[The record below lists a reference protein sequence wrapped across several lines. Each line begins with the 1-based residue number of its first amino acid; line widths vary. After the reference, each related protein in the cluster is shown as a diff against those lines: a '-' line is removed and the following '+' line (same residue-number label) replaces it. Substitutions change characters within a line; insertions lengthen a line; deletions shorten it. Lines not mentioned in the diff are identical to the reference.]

1 MGGRGREHGSEERR
15 LILELV
21 EEAVCAGARIDAA
34 CKQLGVCS
42 RSVERWRKQGG
53 GADGREG
60 PRTPASNQLSDEEKK
75 HVIETANLPEYR
87 DKSPRQIV
95 PLLADKGIYIASE
108 STFYRVLAE
117 AGQLAHRSRSR
128 PATNRRPMEHV
139 ARRPNE
145 VWSWDITYL
154 RTQVRGCFYYLYL
167 VVDVFSR
174 KIVGFDVHE
183 EECAR
188 RASELVSCAV
198 ADEGVDK
205 RRLVLHADNGGPMKA
220 STMLATLE
228 RLGVVASFSRPRVS
242 DDNPFA
248 EALFRTMK
256 YRPEYP
262 RKPLADHRRRPRA
275 GGSACCAAA
284 SGKTT
289 STSIVAFDTSRRPR
303 GTTACTP
310 RSSPTA
316 APSMPLLGVAIRGA
330 GAAIPEIGRSSAP
343 CSSTRSDRRSELPPS
358 RCPSKNRD
366 RPRQLS

>member
-1 MGGRGREHGSEERR
+1 M
-15 LILELV
+15 
-21 EEAVCAGARIDAA
+21 
-34 CKQLGVCS
+34 
-42 RSVERWRKQGG
+42 
-53 GADGREG
+53 
-60 PRTPASNQLSDEEKK
+60 
-75 HVIETANLPEYR
+75 IETANRPEYR

-95 PLLADKGIYIASE
+95 PLLADKGVYIASE

-154 RTQVRGCFYYLYL
+154 RTSVRGCFYYLYL

-198 ADEGVDK
+198 ADERVDK

-228 RLGVVASFSRPRVS
+228 RLGVVASFSRPHVS

-262 RKPLADHRRRPRA
+262 SKPFATLAEARAWVRRFVAWYNDEHLHSGIRYITPSARHAGRDAAILANRRSVYAAARRRHPRRWSGDTRNWKVVGAVFLNPVRQEVRTAPLAVPVEK
-275 GGSACCAAA
+275 S
-284 SGKTT
+284 
-289 STSIVAFDTSRRPR
+289 
-303 GTTACTP
+303 
-310 RSSPTA
+310 
-316 APSMPLLGVAIRGA
+316 
-330 GAAIPEIGRSSAP
+330 
-343 CSSTRSDRRSELPPS
+343 
-358 RCPSKNRD
+358 
-366 RPRQLS
+366 